1 MRYHFIGP
9 LGELIYRELTKMK
22 TKTTSQISLQKNK
35 RLYPSIC
42 FLGKLAPETFLD
54 FFFGI

>member
-22 TKTTSQISLQKNK
+22 TKTSQISLQKTK